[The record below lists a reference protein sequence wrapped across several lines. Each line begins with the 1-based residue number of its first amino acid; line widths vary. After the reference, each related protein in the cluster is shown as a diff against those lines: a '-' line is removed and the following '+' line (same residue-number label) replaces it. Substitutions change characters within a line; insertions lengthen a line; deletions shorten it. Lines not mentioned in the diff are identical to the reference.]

1 MAEPVA
7 KPRIVASDESEVDL
21 GDLERTL
28 GFLLRMAQVRVYEQ
42 FFRHFDGTEV
52 KPGEFT
58 VLRVI
63 GGNPGVRQG
72 TLARVLNIKPAHMTK
87 LVHRLVTSGLIER
100 ATPPEDR
107 RAVELQLTAKGSEFV
122 ARHLPD
128 FETVHAAERIGLSQT
143 EERQL
148 LGLLHKLAFKD
159 LP

>member
-1 MAEPVA
+1 MAEPLA
-7 KPRIVASDESEVDL
+7 KPRVVASDDTEVDL
-21 GDLERTL
+21 GDMERSL

-42 FFRHFDGTEV
+42 FYRHFDGTKV

-63 GGNPGVRQG
+63 SGNPGVRQG

-87 LVHRLVTSGLIER
+87 LVHRLVQSGLIER

-107 RAVELQLTAKGSEFV
+107 RAVELRLTAAGEAFV
-122 ARHLPD
+122 THHLPD
-128 FETVHAAERIGLSQT
+128 FEKVHAAERVGLSLA

-148 LGLLHKLAFKD
+148 LALLRKLAFKD